1 MSRRKQANPRSLK
14 DQEENHATKVVKE
27 PCFTMVANYENLND
41 QDSDQDLDYDDYAPL
56 VVDTS
61 RQAEDIDDQ
70 DDLITGNNIQQSP
83 SEASSYTSQTEVAR
97 SATSF
102 KGTEEEQTG
111 FKPTSFVFT
120 SQSLNHQDQ
129 LSDCSSEQ
137 DQLFIDSGENNL
149 VSNQPSRTPSISS
162 LSDQLSPSGL
172 SSNISTSKVHRRG
185 KKTLSNQVEKDPDVN
200 VECEDSDSKILPIA
214 NGEGGAAKYACPI
227 CKTIVSSSHELTVHI
242 RSHNT
247 QGTATQANTCTICGK
262 VLSSQSSLD
271 RHMLVHSGERPFQC
285 KICKMSFT
293 TNGNMHRHA
302 RIHAKE
308 NDLAG
313 SGGMKPIRP
322 KPKTPN
328 WKSRIP
334 ISNSSTPATSL
345 TISPGT
351 SLLSSELLSSMPK
364 FSILETKSSTP
375 ILTPSEP
382 VSAGQ
387 KRAFNFV
394 EYSPTQFTSPPKKIN
409 LFQMTSPPAQVLT
422 EVTEKSSPS
431 HVTRAVG
438 PTSITKKPKDSR
450 TEIKSF
456 SNSTHHDRK
465 GHSETVNGEEKEG
478 DQLHCPVCNKGFLCK
493 YGLET
498 HLDTHPEYSMKCGIC
513 QMSFPT
519 PRGLNMHKLMVHSKD
534 KSVED
539 AENKPE
545 SRSPPS
551 AVVGFYDLGFMD
563 FSVKKFPLVAK
574 AYCEDNVRIPS
585 SIYHNFQC
593 SECPKAFPSRA
604 ALLLHEY
611 THSPEKTSQC
621 PLCECDFLDT
631 NELHLHMVKH
641 LSDKAFND
649 VMVRSKPEK
658 VLKSPKADKIGKHD
672 FLASFGLTT
681 TSEAELLQKKDKE
694 SMLESNSSM
703 DKKENNDYY
712 ARLGQVFSSDIT
724 PLNPLIAAK
733 FAQMSPEEQAKAYID
748 AQKFIQAAM
757 AMPQIFQGMEQMSG
771 LNASQLK
778 AFMPSLLPL
787 GLSKSSANNA
797 MSLSQL
803 TTLAAM
809 TSPALLTSVM
819 GGQSL
824 SSPLPTPPP
833 SSESGSSGEM
843 SDKYPNKNGVFQ
855 CKYCDLVFTN
865 YRTMKGHTRTHLGLS
880 PYKCNLCSYS
890 SADKSTLIRHL
901 RTHNGERPFQCRICD
916 FAFTTKA
923 NCERHVRKKHGKYE
937 KEEIDA
943 AIGYNKYVAESSS
956 TTENF
961 QSPDTVCKYCGED
974 FKFFRALKH
983 HLRSHSSCP
992 QKPFLCMRCDIGFS
1006 TKANCVRHLQ
1016 KQHPE
1021 VSQYQI
1027 EQFIHVNE
1035 PSLLE
1040 DGEKS
1045 FGEGMSDDSQTA
1057 DTMDSSNGLP
1067 PLAHFST
1074 KSLLSTESRTQ
1085 SPVKME
1091 PVTIKQEPM
1100 DMDDDL
1106 PLDFSVNKSSAST
1119 PDIKPKVD
1127 ELPIDLS
1134 VKAKETSD
1142 SPRPNSRSIVY
1153 DTNVYQCQFCP
1164 LGISSQRMLE
1174 RHLVQDHRHL
1184 LERMEKQAHKEAVSL
1199 ESPTTKPSS
1208 SEDRI
1213 KILMRLPKTSTNARS
1228 LKVGMT
1234 KSDSKLTQVVDSA
1247 SDLASV
1253 KKILDAAIQPFRSFP
1268 IDNSNLSGK
1277 SEDDSMD
1284 YSMEEDRRTKNLE
1297 EPPVLS
1303 PRSKGDTSSSLMEQ
1317 DMPEIAESPEQ
1328 FAKTFAQKIPKTV
1341 SEPADKLLVK
1351 KKRNSYADS
1360 PHKLQC
1366 PYCTRTFPWVSSLT
1380 RHLLTHTG
1388 QKPFKCP
1395 RCPVTFSTKS
1405 NRERHL
1411 IRKHGVNMMDPL
1423 SRQTM
1428 DRPYKCHLCVFSSF
1442 STQGN
1447 LLKHYKERHV
1457 GCELPDTLADLDRA
1471 VTKGLSTTIPPH
1483 ERGMYSV
1490 ESYNRDN
1497 QLNKQDEQCLLS
1509 TSKSPDTPTAITT
1522 FIVPDDLKSDDDDDD
1537 DDIIPLSIDNS
1548 MEESSPKTPSSVIEF
1563 TGSGERQIN
1572 PERDNYN
1579 VDKITSCWKCSEKF
1593 VSRKLLVRHL
1603 KEHNIDLPFKCYL
1616 CDASYETRKSCLD
1629 HQETAHSSDWKILK
1643 EKNKVDN
1650 VDIFAK
1656 HMDKVVENNCNKVDQ
1671 GAVLEIPGQ
1680 NADDPKMEVVSADY
1694 MQRKVYCSLC
1704 PKRFWSLQDLRRH
1717 MRSHTGERPFEC
1729 DICHKRFTLKHS
1741 MMRHRKKHMDSGSLS
1756 PSDDEDN
1763 NNNQDEPGVSK
1774 LVTHHRPILP
1784 RMPTAIP
1791 VIPVTVMTDSSN
1803 ATESRPQFITV
1814 TSTPIA
1820 PPSKASTTITMEPDT
1835 KDNSADILHNLLGVD
1850 VGSIDQMLDSAD
1862 SAAKLLGM

>member
-1 MSRRKQANPRSLK
+1 MSRRKQSNPRSLK
-14 DQEENHATKVVKE
+14 DQEENHVAKVNKE
-27 PCFTMVANYENLND
+27 PCFTMVASYENLNE
-41 QDSDQDLDYDDYAPL
+41 QESDQDLDYDDYAPL

-70 DDLITGNNIQQSP
+70 DDLITVNNIQQSP

-97 SATSF
+97 SAALLKNTDD
-102 KGTEEEQTG
+102 G
-111 FKPTSFVFT
+111 FKPSNFVFT
-120 SQSLNHQDQ
+120 SPSLSNQDQ
-129 LSDCSSEQ
+129 LSNCSSDQ
-137 DQLFIDSGENNL
+137 DQLFIDSGEPNA
-149 VSNQPSRTPSISS
+149 VSEKSSRTPSISS

-172 SSNISTSKVHRRG
+172 SSNISASKVHRRG
-185 KKTLSNQVEKDPDVN
+185 KKTQSNQAEKDPDVN
-200 VECEDSDSKILPIA
+200 VECEESESKILPIT
-214 NGEGGAAKYACPI
+214 NGEGGDAKYACPI
-227 CKTIVSSSHELTVHI
+227 CKTILSSSHDLTKHI
-242 RSHNT
+242 RSHNQNNT
-247 QGTATQANTCTICGK
+247 SQANTCTICGK

-293 TNGNMHRHA
+293 TNGNMHRHS

-308 NDLAG
+308 NELGG
-313 SGGMKPIRP
+313 SSGIKPIRP
-322 KPKTPN
+322 KPKTPT
-328 WKSRIP
+328 WKSRPIIP
-334 ISNSSTPATSL
+334 NTSTPTSL
-345 TISPGT
+345 TIPPGT
-351 SLLSSELLSSMPK
+351 SLLSAELLSNMPK
-364 FSILETKSSTP
+364 FSILETKP
-375 ILTPSEP
+375 QVLTTSEP
-382 VSAGQ
+382 VSVGQ
-387 KRAFNFV
+387 KRAFNFI
-394 EYSPTQFTSPPKKIN
+394 EYSPNQYTSPTKKIS
-409 LFQMTSPPAQVLT
+409 LAQVT
-422 EVTEKSSPS
+422 PTQVVTEKSPALVTPAATPS
-431 HVTRAVG
+431 
-438 PTSITKKPKDSR
+438 SITKKPKDSR

-456 SNSTHHDRK
+456 TNSAHHDKK
-465 GHSETVNGEEKEG
+465 GSLESLNGEEREG

-513 QMSFPT
+513 HMSFPT
-519 PRGLNMHKLMVHSKD
+519 PRGLSMHKLMVHSKE

-539 AENKPE
+539 SENTPE
-545 SRSPPS
+545 PKSSPP

-574 AYCEDNVRIPS
+574 SYCEENVRISS
-585 SIYHNFQC
+585 SIYHNFHC
-593 SECPKAFPSRA
+593 SECAKAFPSRA

-649 VMVRSKPEK
+649 VMVKSKTEK
-658 VLKSPKADKIGKHD
+658 VLKSPKPDKIGKHD

-681 TSEAELLQKKDKE
+681 VSEAELLQKRDKE
-694 SMLESNSSM
+694 LKLEANPSM
-703 DKKENNDYY
+703 DKKENNDYF
-712 ARLGQVFSSDIT
+712 ARLGQVFSSDIS
-724 PLNPLIAAK
+724 PINPLIAAK
-733 FAQMSPEEQAKAYID
+733 FAQMSPEEQAKAYIE
-748 AQKFIQAAM
+748 AQKFVQAAM
-757 AMPQIFQGMEQMSG
+757 AMPQFFQGMEQFSG
-771 LNASQLK
+771 LNASQFK

-787 GLSKSSANNA
+787 GLTKSSANNA
-797 MSLSQL
+797 MSLNQL

-809 TSPALLTSVM
+809 TSPAMLTSMM
-819 GGQSL
+819 GGQNI

-901 RTHNGERPFQCRICD
+901 RTHNGERPFQCRVCD

-923 NCERHVRKKHGKYE
+923 NCERHVRKKHGKYL
-937 KEEIDA
+937 KEEVDA
-943 AIGYNKYVAESSS
+943 AIGYNKYVAESSN

-1057 DTMDSSNGLP
+1057 DTLDFSGGNPPAAHSSM
-1067 PLAHFST
+1067 
-1074 KSLLSTESRTQ
+1074 KSLIATESRTQ
-1085 SPVKME
+1085 SPVTSIKAE
-1091 PVTIKQEPM
+1091 AVKIKQEPM
-1100 DMDDDL
+1100 DMDDL
-1106 PLDFSVNKSSAST
+1106 PLDFSVNRSSTST
-1119 PDIKPKVD
+1119 PDVKPKVD

-1134 VKAKETSD
+1134 FKGKEASD
-1142 SPRPNSRSIVY
+1142 SSTPNSRSIVY
-1153 DTNVYQCQFCP
+1153 DTNLYQCQFCP
-1164 LGISSQRMLE
+1164 MGISSQRMLE
-1174 RHLVQDHRHL
+1174 RHLVQDHHHL
-1184 LERMEKQAHKEAVSL
+1184 LERMEKQRLKEAT
-1199 ESPTTKPSS
+1199 SPEPPTKLSTS
-1208 SEDRI
+1208 HGSEERM
-1213 KILMRLPKTSTNARS
+1213 KILMRFPKTGNNARS
-1228 LKVGMT
+1228 LKDRIT
-1234 KSDSKLTQVVDSA
+1234 KPDSKFNHGSDTA

-1268 IDNSNLSGK
+1268 IDNSNFSGK
-1277 SEDDSMD
+1277 SGEDSMD
-1284 YSMEEDRRTKNLE
+1284 YSMDEDSTCKSKDLE

-1303 PRSKGDTSSSLMEQ
+1303 PRNKGDNSSMLSDQ

-1328 FAKTFAQKIPKTV
+1328 FAKMFINAPKIPKTV
-1341 SEPADKLLVK
+1341 TEPADKLLVK

-1483 ERGMYSV
+1483 ERGMYSI
-1490 ESYNRDN
+1490 ESYNMDI
-1497 QLNKQDEQCLLS
+1497 QLNKQDEQSLLNKAKDS
-1509 TSKSPDTPTAITT
+1509 DTPTAITT

-1548 MEESSPKTPSSVIEF
+1548 MEDSSPKPSPTPEF
-1563 TGSGERQIN
+1563 TGSAERQIN

-1579 VDKITSCWKCSEKF
+1579 VDKITNCWKCNEKF

-1629 HQETAHSSDWKILK
+1629 HQESAHSSDWKILK

-1650 VDIFAK
+1650 VDTFAR

-1671 GAVLEIPGQ
+1671 GAMLEIPGQ

-1741 MMRHRKKHMDSGSLS
+1741 MMRHRKKHVDSGSLS
-1756 PSDDEDN
+1756 PSDEEDN

-1774 LVTHHRPILP
+1774 LMTHHRPILP
-1784 RMPTAIP
+1784 RMPAAAIP
-1791 VIPVTVMTDSSN
+1791 VIPVTVMT
-1803 ATESRPQFITV
+1803 ESPKVIENCPQFITV
-1814 TSTPIA
+1814 SSTQI
-1820 PPSKASTTITMEPDT
+1820 PPPAKSTTITMETDV

>member
-1 MSRRKQANPRSLK
+1 MTRRKQANPRSLK
-14 DQEENHATKVVKE
+14 DQEENHAAKVAKE
-27 PCFTMVANYENLND
+27 PCYTMVPSDEELNE

-61 RQAEDIDDQ
+61 RQTEDIDDQ
-70 DDLITGNNIQQSP
+70 DDLITSNNIQESP
-83 SEASSYTSQTEVAR
+83 SEASSYTSQTVLAG
-97 SATSF
+97 SATTLL
-102 KGTEEEQTG
+102 KNTEDGTNFNPTG
-111 FKPTSFVFT
+111 FVFT
-120 SQSLNHQDQ
+120 SPSLNNQDQ
-129 LSDCSSEQ
+129 LSNCSSEQ
-137 DQLFIDSGENNL
+137 DQLFIDSGEPNP
-149 VSNQPSRTPSISS
+149 VSNQSSRTPSISS
-162 LSDQLSPSGL
+162 LSDQLSPGGL
-172 SSNISTSKVHRRG
+172 SSNISASKVHRRG
-185 KKTLSNQVEKDPDVN
+185 KK
-200 VECEDSDSKILPIA
+200 ILPITNA
-214 NGEGGAAKYACPI
+214 EGEDAKYACPI
-227 CKTIVSSSHELTVHI
+227 CKTIVASSHELTVHI

-247 QGTATQANTCTICGK
+247 HNNSSQANTCTICGK

-271 RHMLVHSGERPFQC
+271 RHMLVHSGERPFKC

-293 TNGNMHRHA
+293 TNGNMHRHS

-308 NDLAG
+308 NDLSG
-313 SGGMKPIRP
+313 SSGIKPIRP
-322 KPKTPN
+322 KPKTPT
-328 WKSRIP
+328 WKSRP
-334 ISNSSTPATSL
+334 VMPNTSTPATSL
-345 TISPGT
+345 VIPPGT
-351 SLLSSELLSSMPK
+351 SLLSAELLNNMPK
-364 FSILETKSSTP
+364 LSILEAKPVTQV
-375 ILTPSEP
+375 LTPSEP

-387 KRAFNFV
+387 KRAYNFI
-394 EYSPTQFTSPPKKIN
+394 EYSPQLSSPAKKISVAPVSSN
-409 LFQMTSPPAQVLT
+409 QVVIEKTPIL
-422 EVTEKSSPS
+422 VTQAS
-431 HVTRAVG
+431 V

-450 TEIKSF
+450 TEIKTF
-456 SNSTHHDRK
+456 TNSAHHDRK
-465 GHSETVNGEEKEG
+465 GPSESGNGEEKEG

-513 QMSFPT
+513 HMSFPT
-519 PRGLNMHKLMVHSKD
+519 PRGLNMHKLMVHSKE
-534 KSVED
+534 KPLED
-539 AENKPE
+539 TENKLE
-545 SRSPPS
+545 VKTSPP

-574 AYCEDNVRIPS
+574 SYCEENVRLSS
-585 SIYHNFQC
+585 SIYHNYHC
-593 SECPKAFPSRA
+593 SECAKAFPSRA
-604 ALLLHEY
+604 SLLLHEY

-649 VMVRSKPEK
+649 VMQKTKSEK
-658 VLKSPKADKIGKHD
+658 VLKSPKPDKIGKHD

-681 TSEAELLQKKDKE
+681 VSEAELLQKREKE
-694 SMLESNSSM
+694 LKLESNSSM
-703 DKKENNDYY
+703 DKKENNDYF
-712 ARLGQVFSSDIT
+712 ARLGQVFSSDIA
-724 PLNPLIAAK
+724 PVNSLIAAK
-733 FAQMSPEEQAKAYID
+733 FAQLSPEEQAKAYIE
-748 AQKFIQAAM
+748 AQKFVQAAM

-771 LNASQLK
+771 LSASQLK
-778 AFMPSLLPL
+778 AFMPSLFPL
-787 GLSKSSANNA
+787 GVSKSNSAV
-797 MSLSQL
+797 SLSQL

-809 TSPALLTSVM
+809 TSPSMLSTMM
-819 GGQSL
+819 GGQNL

-880 PYKCNLCSYS
+880 PYKCNLCNYS

-923 NCERHVRKKHGKYE
+923 NCERHVKKKHGKYM
-937 KEEIDA
+937 KEEVDS

-956 TTENF
+956 TAENF

-1045 FGEGMSDDSQTA
+1045 FGEGLSDDSQMA
-1057 DTMDSSNGLP
+1057 DTMDSYGGIP
-1067 PLAHFST
+1067 PAAHSST
-1074 KSLLSTESRTQ
+1074 KSLLATESRTQ
-1085 SPVKME
+1085 SPVTGGKPEAM
-1091 PVTIKQEPM
+1091 TIKQEPM
-1100 DMDDDL
+1100 DTEDL
-1106 PLDFSVNKSSAST
+1106 PLDFSVNKSSTSM

-1134 VKAKETSD
+1134 VKGRDGSE
-1142 SPRPNSRSIVY
+1142 SPSPVCSSNSRSVVY

-1164 LGISSQRMLE
+1164 LGISSQKMLE
-1174 RHLVQDHRHL
+1174 RHLLQDHRHL
-1184 LERMEKQAHKEAVSL
+1184 LERMEQQALKDVT
-1199 ESPTTKPSS
+1199 SPELPASKLSAS
-1208 SEDRI
+1208 QGSENRV
-1213 KILMRLPKTSTNARS
+1213 KILMRLPKTVNNARS
-1228 LKVGMT
+1228 LKDRIT
-1234 KSDSKLTQVVDSA
+1234 KPDSKLNHGLDSA

-1253 KKILDAAIQPFRSFP
+1253 KRILDAAIQPFRSFP
-1268 IDNSNLSGK
+1268 IDSSNLSGK
-1277 SEDDSMD
+1277 SGEDSMD
-1284 YSMEEDRRTKNLE
+1284 YSMDEEGKSKDLE

-1303 PRSKGDTSSSLMEQ
+1303 PRNKGDNSSMQSDQ

-1328 FAKTFAQKIPKTV
+1328 FAKMFINTPKIPKTV
-1341 SEPADKLLVK
+1341 MEPADKLLVK

-1457 GCELPDTLADLDRA
+1457 GCDLPDTLADLDRA

-1483 ERGMYSV
+1483 ERGMYSI
-1490 ESYNRDN
+1490 ESYNLDN
-1497 QLNKQDEQCLLS
+1497 QLNSQDEQSCLKVS
-1509 TSKSPDTPTAITT
+1509 DTPTAITT

-1548 MEESSPKTPSSVIEF
+1548 IEESSPKPTPVVEF

-1616 CDASYETRKSCLD
+1616 CDASFETRKSCLD
-1629 HQETAHSSDWKILK
+1629 HQESAHSSDWKILK

-1650 VDIFAK
+1650 VDKFAK

-1741 MMRHRKKHMDSGSLS
+1741 MMRHRKKHLDSGSLS

-1763 NNNQDEPGVSK
+1763 NNNHDEPGVSK

-1791 VIPVTVMTDSSN
+1791 VIPVTVMT
-1803 ATESRPQFITV
+1803 ESPKVVQENRPQFITV
-1814 TSTPIA
+1814 TSSATPQRT
-1820 PPSKASTTITMEPDT
+1820 KTTTITMESDS

-1862 SAAKLLGM
+1862 NAAKLLGV